1 MISELK
7 EVIKKVEQLN
17 DEEQRKI
24 AKMLNDE
31 LRFDTTLHNTQDKLT
46 KLAKEA
52 NDKYQTENTNQGNVK

>member
-52 NDKYQTENTNQGNVK
+52 IDEHQKGNTKQEDW